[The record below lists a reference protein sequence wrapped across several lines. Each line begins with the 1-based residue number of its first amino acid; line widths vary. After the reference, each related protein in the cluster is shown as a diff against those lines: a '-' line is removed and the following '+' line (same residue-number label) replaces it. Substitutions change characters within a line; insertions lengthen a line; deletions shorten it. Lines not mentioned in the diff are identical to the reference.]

1 MTWWSRDPSH
11 RTGVATIAAALIC
24 ALAVVTGA
32 IAADRADDAGEP
44 LKPVTL
50 RFVSWKADH
59 PRAWDEAFARF
70 ADTHPHISIV
80 RELAPHSSTAYHD
93 LLTQKLK
100 NRDATVDLFFMDII
114 WVPEFASA
122 GWALPLDDLLSPEE
136 QEHFLPAAMETGRY
150 GGHVYGVPS
159 RIDSG
164 MLFYRADLLAKYGFA
179 PPRTW
184 PELITQAE
192 AITGGERMLHPALRG
207 YSGQFKQYEGLVCS
221 MMEFVGGYGGHL
233 MTPDLRHSLLSAP
246 ATLAAVEFVREQI
259 VGRIAS
265 RAVLTYQEP
274 ESVVPF
280 IQGNA
285 VFHRNWPYTW
295 EVANDPRRSKIAGKV
310 GVVPLPR
317 MAPDRPP
324 TTALGGWLYAI
335 SPFSRHRREAWDFIR
350 FISSAPLQRHFALAA
365 GIAPSRA
372 AVLQDEQVLEANPH
386 FRAQLAMFHGATSRP
401 RTPLY
406 PAISNILQ
414 RYFSRALAY
423 RDVNLRA
430 EAERADAQIDRLLQ
444 IGRSAR

>member
-1 MTWWSRDPSH
+1 MPIFQWSVTVFFVCLLAGPTRSEIAAGNPAPPSH
-11 RTGVATIAAALIC
+11 VN
-24 ALAVVTGA
+24 
-32 IAADRADDAGEP
+32 
-44 LKPVTL
+44 L

-59 PRAWDEAFARF
+59 PRAWDEAFAQF
-70 ADTHPHISIV
+70 SVEHPHITIV

-100 NRDATVDLFFMDII
+100 NQDATVDLFFMDIV

-122 GWALPLDDLLSPEE
+122 GWVLPLDDLFALDD
-136 QEHFLPAAMETGRY
+136 QRAFLPAALETGRY
-150 GGHVYGVPS
+150 NGHVYGVPS

-164 MLFYRADLLAKYGFA
+164 MLFYRADLLARYRFS

-184 PELITQAE
+184 PELISQAE
-192 AITGGERMLHPALRG
+192 TIVEGERTTHPALRG

-221 MMEFVGGYGGHL
+221 MMEFIGSSGGRL
-233 MTPDLRHSLLSAP
+233 ITADLLTSMLSSP
-246 ATLAAVEFVREQI
+246 TTLSAVEFVREQI
-259 VGRIAS
+259 VGKVAS

-295 EVANDPRRSKIAGKV
+295 EVANDARRSRVAGKV
-310 GVVPLPR
+310 GVVPLPS
-317 MAPDRPP
+317 MAGHPAA
-324 TTALGGWLYAI
+324 TALGGWLYAI
-335 SPFSRHRREAWDFIR
+335 SPFSPHQREAWEFIR

-365 GIAPSRA
+365 GIAPSRT
-372 AVLQDEQVLEANPH
+372 AVLEDERVLQANPH
-386 FRAQLAMFHGATSRP
+386 FRAQLAMFESAIARP

-414 RYFSRALAY
+414 RYFSRVLAY
-423 RDVNLRA
+423 RDVDMPA
-430 EAERADAQIDRLLQ
+430 EAAKADQQINRLLKLSQ
-444 IGRSAR
+444 SVR